1 MYYND
6 SSEMIDLI
14 DLIDFTLHEDF
25 LQKWR
30 HKYSEKFISAF
41 QYKLLDSLSKRKPIK
56 KSNLESFF
64 KKKLKYS
71 NEQIENFF
79 TSIDVSLY
87 YPIILEKWHERSK
100 DNLNLPTPV
109 NHYDHQYS
117 IIHINDCGPSDGY
130 YARGQRHK

>member
-6 SSEMIDLI
+6 SNDLIDLI

-56 KSNLESFF
+56 KSNLENFF

-87 YPIILEKWHERSK
+87 YPIILEKWYDRSK
-100 DNLNLPTPV
+100 DNFNRDNTV
-109 NHYDHQYS
+109 KHYDYQYS
-117 IIHINDCGPSDGY
+117 IIYINDYGPPDGH

>member
-1 MYYND
+1 MMYYND
-6 SSEMIDLI
+6 SNDLIDLI

-71 NEQIENFF
+71 NDQIENFF
-79 TSIDVSLY
+79 VSIDISLY
-87 YPIILEKWHERSK
+87 YPLILEK
-100 DNLNLPTPV
+100 
-109 NHYDHQYS
+109 
-117 IIHINDCGPSDGY
+117 
-130 YARGQRHK
+130 